1 MRRLLH
7 AAGMII
13 VAISST
19 GCLVTDVG
27 ALSTNIT
34 TKVLAAT
41 KVIENQTHADL
52 YRRIGRSLDLF
63 APLIRYRMADP
74 PRWRTRWP
82 DGLIENAQQIADAL
96 NSGDPGWARYRAI
109 TIPIRAVG
117 EDFATYGNLSADQ
130 QADLR
135 RRLGV
140 VQAMDGVIR
149 ASIDLEGRVRGQRNP
164 YQAALEALESI
175 ITLPAGTT
183 QVAGQVAA
191 AIAMHN
197 RTTQTIGHMHAAITD
212 LAALQSLQQREAST
226 PGVTFAIE
234 TAAVAQTA
242 AETTLHFDDALATW
256 ELH

>member
-1 MRRLLH
+1 MKRLLR
-7 AAGMII
+7 ATALVI
-13 VAISST
+13 VTLSSS
-19 GCLVTDVG
+19 GCLVTDLA
-27 ALSTNIT
+27 ALSTNTT
-34 TKVLAAT
+34 TKLLAASQA
-41 KVIENQTHADL
+41 IESQTHADL

-96 NSGDPGWARYRAI
+96 NGGDPGWIRYRAI
-109 TIPIRAVG
+109 TIPIRRVG
-117 EDFATYGNLSADQ
+117 EDFATYGELSADQ

-140 VQAMDGVIR
+140 VQAMDGVLR
-149 ASIDLEGRVRGQRNP
+149 ASIDVEGRVRGQRNP
-164 YQAALEALESI
+164 YQAALDALEAV
-175 ITLPAGTT
+175 ITVPAGTT

-191 AIAMHN
+191 AVAMHN
-197 RTTQTIGHMHAAITD
+197 RTTQTIGEMHAAMGD

-226 PGVTFAIE
+226 PGVAFALE

-242 AETTLHFDDALATW
+242 AETTFHFDDALATW
-256 ELH
+256 EVH